1 MLGETLRLLE
11 MSPSLLRMA
20 TEAIRMP
27 DAWLS
32 HVEQGSGDK
41 LRSALTLDDQATE
54 FLLMGLRLSDGVDMD
69 RYAALAGRPLPST
82 SLQELSDMGMV
93 EQSGPI
99 LRATDQG
106 RLVLNAVIA
115 KLLE

>member
-1 MLGETLRLLE
+1 
-11 MSPSLLRMA
+11 
-20 TEAIRMP
+20 
-27 DAWLS
+27 
-32 HVEQGSGDK
+32 
-41 LRSALTLDDQATE
+41 
-54 FLLMGLRLSDGVDMD
+54 
-69 RYAALAGRPLPST
+69 
-82 SLQELSDMGMV
+82 MGMV